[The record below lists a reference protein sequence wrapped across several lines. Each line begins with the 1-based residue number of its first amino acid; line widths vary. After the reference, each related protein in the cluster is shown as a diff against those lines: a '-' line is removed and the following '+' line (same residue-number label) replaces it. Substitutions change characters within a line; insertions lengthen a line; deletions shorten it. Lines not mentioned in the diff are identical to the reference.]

1 MPFSAQS
8 WYAFAVPVQEFAP
21 GIPSKSTLHALP
33 SFKQPRVFEFGVH
46 HHLSEGPAKEHF
58 DLRLG
63 DPETGHAH
71 SWALKYLPKP
81 GERRLAVQQPT
92 HTVGYMDFKGRIEG
106 GYGKGQVNLLRRDR
120 AEVLRSSPDSVRFN
134 IYGGKDVE
142 EYSLSRMKDRNWLIQ
157 NVTTTRASGL
167 LPSSKPSYKEV
178 PEHHL
183 GIEDPKTELQAKI
196 DGAHVLYQFKDPG
209 SLPRVLSYRPTERL
223 TGVIEH
229 THKLPDFHALRTPGA
244 LKDTILRG
252 ELYATDHAGKALPA
266 ARVGG
271 ILNAGVWKSREK
283 QSAEGTLKPVVF
295 DVVRWRGADVES
307 APYAK
312 KREMLQQAIKAAP
325 WLSLPRRA
333 STPAEKRKLLEDIKT
348 GREPSTEE
356 GVVEWHEDKS
366 VPGKTKF
373 LAEQDVHVRG
383 VFKEKGTRN
392 LAGGFEFSRSPDGP
406 IVGRVGTGMSHEMK
420 KDMLAQPDKYVGLKA
435 RIQAQ
440 RAPAHYAPRAPSFLS
455 FHLDQ
460 ELPEGIKTAKT
471 RSMKEVL
478 KVLSPEELGRLRAGD
493 PSEATRRLISELG
506 ADRRLSRELRVR
518 PDPTPAWLATFSD
531 DARRAWSGRHAA
543 KPGEVTVPAGAT
555 PLQTFGEGSE
565 HVLFR
570 GNALPASTAGPVWMS
585 RHPDVASG
593 YAVHGFKTP
602 GSGMVFAYERGALPG
617 PLVEST
623 PDAGRSASLISRAKA
638 YLSDR
643 KRLRRAR
650 QEPFGKHPDVEAYL
664 KHLGEYDPTYEVT
677 VHKNPVGIQPLGS
690 YRVRGARTAEGNPAY
705 ALTDVSGVPAARL
718 LEKSSSW
725 GEKHAQD
732 YQAFLEMVKNARV
745 KEAKTRSVKQWQAA
759 ETSDPALA
767 KSIEQFYGRE
777 GTATEAPFSRRLE
790 AYKQWKAQGGVGQRP
805 VPTGPQGLGLSER
818 QLKDISIGGA
828 ETGVDLTMGRLHPSQ
843 LSEVVPRHAQE
854 MQSQARVR
862 KLWKPDAT
870 AVAAEE
876 VPAHLSQKMHT
887 TERILG
893 MPGNEDAAAKM
904 YAHGKTP
911 YGNVSYHEY
920 VRGAQAL
927 PHPDD
932 LRAAGASPA
941 AVQAAEDAR
950 FNLASQV
957 QKQVADPLR
966 AQGIHLADVPS
977 VHLGA
982 PTRAGV
988 LPYEATGNFA
998 NVPLVKGKPK
1008 ILDFMVHQE
1017 GTRNPGVLFP
1027 LEETGQYGSITS
1039 SPSRVGSSFMET
1051 GAKGSERR
1059 ALNDLRKAHFR
1070 GVMPEIESA
1079 ATRAQHMAGM
1089 RSAATKLWEHAPS
1102 WVPRRTAPI
1111 TPGAAPMMEQLGD
1124 VATRVFKKVAGAQDD
1139 QATGHPYLGAALGT
1153 GLGLTGLVAASPTL
1167 RANAKSILRSIRQG
1181 KLIGARGAEAAA
1193 ELPPE
1198 VMLQAE
1204 QMAKHLRAAGFDPKK
1219 HSIAVGATG
1228 ATGKSTTA
1236 RALAKA
1242 LGVTHRELDDAYSH
1256 GGLGLSGLNLQRYL
1270 EKNPIAPGTVAE
1282 QNLLLNQAD
1291 PEKFFAMVHLEKPI
1305 EKIREQAL
1313 KRGRSAF
1320 QLDVMDYPHMQK
1332 SIRTAFEQAQ
1342 GPMHEI
1348 APGLRMKIRGP
1359 EGFKAQETLESKARE
1374 LGFDPTGLSR
1384 EQLVRSV
1391 ALGSRSTGAGDLA
1404 YIHKPRVALGTG
1416 VLAAGGL
1423 GGAELGSQLA
1433 GDDSTKLGYKLQ
1445 GHDNFQGLPIA
1456 IENKKG
1462 DVRKGVD
1469 RDGHKWRTVMKY
1481 PYGYIEGTK
1490 AKDGEGVDAY
1500 VGPKRDA
1507 AHAYVVHQHKP
1518 DGTGFDE
1525 DKVMLGFDSEEA
1537 ARKAYLKQYDD
1548 PKFLG
1553 PISRVPME
1561 ELRELV
1567 KSHKKLEKISMSKA
1581 VAR

>member
-178 PEHHL
+178 PEHRL

-295 DVVRWRGADVES
+295 DVVRWRGTDVES

-356 GVVEWHEDKS
+356 GVVEWHEDRS

-420 KDMLAQPDKYVGLKA
+420 KDMLAQPEKYVGLKA

-460 ELPEGIKTAKT
+460 ELPEGVKM
-471 RSMKEVL
+471 S
-478 KVLSPEELGRLRAGD
+478 S
-493 PSEATRRLISELG
+493 
-506 ADRRLSRELRVR
+506 
-518 PDPTPAWLATFSD
+518 AWLK
-531 DARRAWSGRHAA
+531 RH
-543 KPGEVTVPAGAT
+543 
-555 PLQTFGEGSE
+555 EG
-565 HVLFR
+565 
-570 GNALPASTAGPVWMS
+570 
-585 RHPDVASG
+585 
-593 YAVHGFKTP
+593 
-602 GSGMVFAYERGALPG
+602 
-617 PLVEST
+617 
-623 PDAGRSASLISRAKA
+623 
-638 YLSDR
+638 
-643 KRLRRAR
+643 
-650 QEPFGKHPDVEAYL
+650 
-664 KHLGEYDPTYEVT
+664 
-677 VHKNPVGIQPLGS
+677 
-690 YRVRGARTAEGNPAY
+690 
-705 ALTDVSGVPAARL
+705 
-718 LEKSSSW
+718 
-725 GEKHAQD
+725 D